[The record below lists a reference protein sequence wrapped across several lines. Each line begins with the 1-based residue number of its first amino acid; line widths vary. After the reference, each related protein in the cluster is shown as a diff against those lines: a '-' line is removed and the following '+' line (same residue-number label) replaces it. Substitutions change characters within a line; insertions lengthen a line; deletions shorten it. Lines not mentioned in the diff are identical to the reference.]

1 MTASSDIADL
11 AKAARRPVAASARIY
26 HQTGAAFRFDRL
38 RAAAGGV
45 SRGDHFEALAVR
57 RLIEDMLSE
66 QCALTRA
73 ITAAAPPQAGDSS
86 DSAREAVES
95 WIADREEL
103 VRRAT
108 KTVDEVE
115 QSGGGWSF
123 AKLTIANAS
132 LRELVSSA

>member
-1 MTASSDIADL
+1 
-11 AKAARRPVAASARIY
+11 
-26 HQTGAAFRFDRL
+26 
-38 RAAAGGV
+38 
-45 SRGDHFEALAVR
+45 VR

-73 ITAAAPPQAGDSS
+73 VTAAAPPQAGDTS

-95 WIADREEL
+95 WMAEREEL
-103 VRRAT
+103 VRRAMR
-108 KTVDEVE
+108 TVDEVE

-132 LRELVSSA
+132 LRELVSAA